1 MNIIDRVKAILL
13 RPVSTWAV
21 IEAEPA
27 TPAGLYRNY
36 LVWLAAIPA
45 VCGFIGMSVF
55 GISVPGVTV
64 RVPLMMGLV
73 NMVVSYVLSLA
84 GVYVLAL
91 IVDALAP
98 SFGGTRSP
106 IQALKLAVYAST
118 AALVGGVFSLIPLL
132 AVLGLLA
139 ALYSVY
145 LIYTGLP
152 VLMKNPPG
160 KSLLYT
166 VVVVLAGIVVS
177 LVIAWAGRIF
187 MPHPATV
194 GAAAGGVSI
203 STPDGGKVSID
214 SETIK
219 DAIRKMEEAARDAP
233 CHHATRSSAHEVSM
247 TNISMYQASVP
258 RLARL
263 LGNLAG
269 ILDKAQ
275 AHVDAGKIDEQALMD
290 LRLIADMY
298 PFSKQVQIACDKARS
313 VVARLAGMDVPRYE
327 DKERTLAELKGRIA
341 RTIAF
346 LESVPADKIDGT
358 EDHDI
363 ELPVTGKPTVYKGLQ
378 LLLGHSMPNVY
389 FHTVT
394 AYNILRQN
402 GVPIGKRDFL
412 GNP

>member
-1 MNIIDRVKAILL
+1 MNVIDRVKAILL

-219 DAIRKMEEAARDAP
+219 DAIRKMEEAARE
-233 CHHATRSSAHEVSM
+233 SEK
-247 TNISMYQASVP
+247 AS
-258 RLARL
+258 
-263 LGNLAG
+263 
-269 ILDKAQ
+269 K
-275 AHVDAGKIDEQALMD
+275 
-290 LRLIADMY
+290 
-298 PFSKQVQIACDKARS
+298 
-313 VVARLAGMDVPRYE
+313 
-327 DKERTLAELKGRIA
+327 
-341 RTIAF
+341 
-346 LESVPADKIDGT
+346 
-358 EDHDI
+358 
-363 ELPVTGKPTVYKGLQ
+363 
-378 LLLGHSMPNVY
+378 
-389 FHTVT
+389 
-394 AYNILRQN
+394 
-402 GVPIGKRDFL
+402 
-412 GNP
+412 